1 MPPRPD
7 PGFPYHRI
15 VDDLRS
21 EILSGNLAPGS
32 RIHSEWSLAS
42 KYDTSRPTVRRAL
55 AVLKSE
61 GLVVTR
67 QGQGS
72 FVRSL
77 PPVHLSMG
85 GMHLR
90 GDRRRSGRP
99 GLIEQLEEQGHH
111 PELVL
116 DAVSVVKAPDYVAER
131 LDIEPHADVV
141 LRGELLVVNG
151 DLMGTSD
158 RYFPLAIAEGTAIAE
173 AQPVPGGILALIE
186 DPDGPIRRTME
197 RSVDEITSRLP
208 TEREAAKL
216 GIPRSLP
223 VSRLLRT
230 GYDTTGTAI
239 EVREA
244 LGVADRYEFRYEANF
259 R

>member
-1 MPPRPD
+1 M
-7 PGFPYHRI
+7 FPYHRI

-21 EILSGNLAPGS
+21 EILSGNLAPGA
-32 RIHSEWSLAS
+32 RLHSEWSLAT

-72 FVRSL
+72 FVRAL

-85 GMHLR
+85 GMHLHS
-90 GDRRRSGRP
+90 DRRRS

-111 PELVL
+111 PELIL
-116 DAVSVVKAPDYVAER
+116 DEVGVVKAPDYVAGR
-131 LDIEPHADVV
+131 LGIEPDDDVV
-141 LRGELLVVNG
+141 RRVELLMVNG
-151 DLMGTSD
+151 DLMGSSD
-158 RYFPLAIAEGTAIAE
+158 RYFPLTIAEGTAIIE
-173 AQPVPGGILALIE
+173 PKPVPGGILALIE

-216 GIPRSLP
+216 RIPRSLP
-223 VSRLLRT
+223 ISRLLRT
-230 GYDTTGTAI
+230 GYDTAGMAI

-244 LGVADRYEFRYEANF
+244 LGVADRYEFRYEAKF